1 LNVAATLQTDCHA
14 DWFLSAL
21 QLVTNALQ
29 ASCGLSSRQ
38 PGMASQLLARSG
50 LMGAGGFAGGT
61 STVGAGATGTGV
73 DVSAAA
79 GGGPLTGLSGGS
91 VSHAAS
97 VTTAISAAQRRIIAE
112 RNTMRG
118 SI

>member
-1 LNVAATLQTDCHA
+1 MSRAGSLNAAATLQTDCHA

-50 LMGAGGFAGGT
+50 LMGAGGT
-61 STVGAGATGTGV
+61 STVGGGAPVT
-73 DVSAAA
+73 S
-79 GGGPLTGLSGGS
+79 LSGGS

>member
-1 LNVAATLQTDCHA
+1 LNAAATLQTDCHA

-50 LMGAGGFAGGT
+50 LMGAGGT